1 MKSRAPIPVAAL
13 ALVLASPSAGLRVH
27 AQSPDA
33 KRAVKHMVTPQFPE
47 LAKKLN
53 LSGTVRIEVTIG
65 PDGIVKRSSIL
76 GGTRCWRPKRNTP
89 PKSVLSSPDPKRP
102 AKSSSLSSSPGLL
115 IDTHCS
121 RMSPGLPPLSHA

>member
-65 PDGIVKRSSIL
+65 PDGIVKRSRIL
-76 GGTRCWRPKRNTP
+76 GGHPLLAAEAEHAAEKCTFEPGPKETSEVIEF
-89 PKSVLSSPDPKRP
+89 KF
-102 AKSSSLSSSPGLL
+102 
-115 IDTHCS
+115 
-121 RMSPGLPPLSHA
+121 